1 MDDNTKKEEFSYG
14 YIKLLA
20 SISGLVVTEPNRAL
34 DNAGIDIN
42 IKAPGEIKGVFSPN
56 IDAQVKCTSRDIVKY
71 NVLKYPLPVKN
82 YRRLIGKSS
91 VPQILIV
98 VTVPRDI
105 NDWLSIAKGETLVQS
120 CAYWISLKGREVTEN
135 KTNVTIDIPT
145 SNVLTPTVL
154 KHQIETEGER
164 LNRLY
169 NLEELID

>member
-20 SISGLVVTEPNRAL
+20 SISGLVVTESNRAL

-71 NVLKYPLPVKN
+71 NILKYPLPIKN

-91 VPQILIV
+91 VPQILII
-98 VTVPRDI
+98 VTVPKEI
-105 NDWLSIAKGETLVQS
+105 NDWLNITDGETLVKS
-120 CAYWISLKGREVTEN
+120 CAYWISLKGWSATEN
-135 KTNVTIDIPT
+135 QTNITVDIPT
-145 SNVLTPTVL
+145 KNVLTPTVL
-154 KHQIETEGER
+154 KDQIETEGDR
-164 LNRLY
+164 LNKLL
-169 NLEELID
+169 NLESLID